1 MNKGEIMKRPKET
14 LTSREIIEKL
24 TPALEKSAKEF
35 IDDFLTIFACYAKFS
50 YPQHERICRNPYFT
64 YEDGAGFYSS
74 GSSIGCREEIVLGH
88 EFTTA
93 LYAWG
98 LWGENRITYDGNSP
112 RTTEEQKDFHAE
124 YNLFQRAGIRF
135 CECVLELFPQCE
147 AVLTDDDERIEE
159 GNGWK
164 YLEIVRSPN
173 GGFEHIHLSD
183 EEYTAR
189 WI

>member
-1 MNKGEIMKRPKET
+1 MYKKEAEKFKRLE
-14 LTSREIIEKL
+14 EKL
-24 TPALEKSAKEF
+24 TPALEKPAKEF
-35 IDDFLTIFACYAKFS
+35 INDFLTIFAFYAKFS

-64 YEDGAGFYSS
+64 YEDGVGFYSS
-74 GSSIGCREEIVLGH
+74 GISEDEIVLGH

-98 LWGENRITYDGNSP
+98 LWGESLVDF
-112 RTTEEQKDFHAE
+112 EEPTFTLKGKDLIRAKE
-124 YNLFQRAGIRF
+124 WTLFRKVGIRL
-135 CECVLELFPQCE
+135 CECVLELFLQCE
-147 AVLTDDDERIEE
+147 AVLTDDDERIGE

-183 EEYTAR
+183 EEYAAR
-189 WI
+189 WR